1 MLTLEQIRKR
11 VETMNIYRVA
21 EKAGVHPNAL
31 YSLVNGKSDPKY
43 STVKKVSDY
52 LEKLELS

>member
-1 MLTLEQIRKR
+1 MLTLEQIRDR
-11 VETMNIYRVA
+11 LESMNLYRVA
-21 EKAGVHPNAL
+21 AKAGIHPNAL

>member
-1 MLTLEQIRKR
+1 MLTLDQIRKR
-11 VETMNIYRVA
+11 AESMNLYKLA

-31 YSLVNGKSDPKY
+31 YSLINGKSDPKY

-52 LEKLELS
+52 LENLNNK